1 MSKSSL
7 EDIIKAYTNENGFS
21 IENYIYVK
29 NHLPIELCKALIDE
43 CNKKKWEK
51 HTWYDYGKDKLGSK
65 PEKELEVMPCTEEQQ
80 AHIAPHLVK
89 ALKEYQIKHTWPGE
103 NTQPPW
109 LTKFSPIRFNK
120 YEVGNMMREH
130 YDHIQSIFDGKLK
143 GVPIVSIV
151 ANLNDDYEGAAF
163 YCRGK
168 EIPLKTGDILLFP
181 SNFMYPH
188 KVGEATKGTRYSFV
202 CWAF

>member
-1 MSKSSL
+1 MNTI
-7 EDIIKAYTNENGFS
+7 EDYIY
-21 IENYIYVK
+21 IENHIPV
-29 NHLPIELCKALIDE
+29 ELCEALIDE
-43 CNKKKWEK
+43 CNKKEWKKHKWNN
-51 HTWYDYGKDKLGSK
+51 YGAGTFQS
-65 PEKELEVMPCTEEQQ
+65 EETKELDVISCTQEQQ
-80 AHIAPHLVK
+80 NKITPHLIK
-89 ALKEYQIKHTWPGE
+89 ALEEYQIRCSTPGQK
-103 NTQPPW
+103 TSPPW

-130 YDHIQSIFDGKLK
+130 YDHIHSIFDGKMK

-151 ANLNDDYEGAAF
+151 ANLNEDYEGAEF

-188 KVGEATKGTRYSFV
+188 EVKEATKGTRYSFV
-202 CWAF
+202 SWAF

>member
-1 MSKSSL
+1 MNTI
-7 EDIIKAYTNENGFS
+7 EDYIY
-21 IENYIYVK
+21 IENHIPV
-29 NHLPIELCKALIDE
+29 ELCEALIDE
-43 CNKKKWEK
+43 CNKKEWRKHKWNN
-51 HTWYDYGKDKLGSK
+51 YGAGTFQS
-65 PEKELEVMPCTEEQQ
+65 EETKELDVISCTQEQQ
-80 AHIAPHLVK
+80 NKITPHLIK
-89 ALKEYQIKHTWPGE
+89 ALEEYQVRCSTPGQK
-103 NTQPPW
+103 TSPPW

-130 YDHIQSIFDGKLK
+130 YDHIHSIFDGKMK

-151 ANLNDDYEGAAF
+151 ANLNEDYEGAEF

-188 KVGEATKGTRYSFV
+188 EVKEATKGTRYSFV
-202 CWAF
+202 SWAF